1 VSIVEVGSL
10 AWVDPAEDV
19 LGPGRS
25 VAVVTTSLTSTAP
38 ALPEPQRAIPRW
50 VSPVLVANV
59 VAQVGIVVTG
69 GLVRLTGS
77 GLGCPTWPQ
86 CAPGSYTPT
95 VEQAE
100 GFHKF
105 IEFGNRLLTFVLA
118 VVAIAAVY
126 AAVRHLRRRHLIV
139 AAGAV
144 LLGVVLQAV
153 IGGITVLTGLHP
165 ITVSLHFMVSAA
177 LIAAASYL
185 WFARREPALPRNP
198 VVPRVVTGLAW
209 ATAAVAV
216 VVLTLGTIVT
226 GSGPHSGDAET
237 PARYGFDPRAASWLH
252 ADSVMLFVGLVVGM
266 WIAVRLS
273 ARAPGAVTAWRD
285 VVLVTLAQGLV
296 GYVQYFSGLPEV
308 LVLAHM
314 FGASVLVVA
323 MTRAVLALRTGSAPQ
338 PIGR

>member
-1 VSIVEVGSL
+1 M
-10 AWVDPAEDV
+10 
-19 LGPGRS
+19 
-25 VAVVTTSLTSTAP
+25 TTSLTTPAP
-38 ALPEPQRAIPRW
+38 ALTSPMRGAPRW
-50 VSPVLVANV
+50 VAPVLAANV

-118 VVAIAAVY
+118 VLAIAAVY
-126 AAVRHLRRRHLIV
+126 AALRHLRRRHLTV
-139 AAGAV
+139 AAASV

-165 ITVSLHFMVSAA
+165 ATVSLHFMVSAA
-177 LIAAASYL
+177 LIVAASYL
-185 WFARREPALPRNP
+185 WFARHEPALPRHP
-198 VVPRVVTGLAW
+198 VLPRVVLALAW
-209 ATAAVAV
+209 VTSAVGV
-216 VVLTLGTIVT
+216 VVLVLGTVVT
-226 GSGPHSGDAET
+226 GSGPHSGDAQT
-237 PARYGFDPRAASWLH
+237 PARYGLDPRAVSWLH
-252 ADSVMLFVGLVVGM
+252 ADAVMLFVGLVIGTWV
-266 WIAVRLS
+266 AVRLTAS
-273 ARAPGAVTAWRD
+273 VAAAATAWRD
-285 VVLVTLAQGLV
+285 LVLVTLAQGLV

-314 FGASVLVVA
+314 LGASILVVA
-323 MTRAVLALRTGSAPQ
+323 LTRALLSLRTSAQPQ
-338 PIGR
+338 RV

>member
-1 VSIVEVGSL
+1 MEG
-10 AWVDPAEDV
+10 A
-19 LGPGRS
+19 
-25 VAVVTTSLTSTAP
+25 
-38 ALPEPQRAIPRW
+38 PRW
-50 VSPVLVANV
+50 VGPVLAANV

-118 VVAIAAVY
+118 VLAIAAVY
-126 AAVRHLRRRHLIV
+126 AALRHLKRRHLTV
-139 AAGAV
+139 AAASV
-144 LLGVVLQAV
+144 LLGVV
-153 IGGITVLTGLHP
+153 TVLTGLHP
-165 ITVSLHFMVSAA
+165 ATVSLHFMVSAA
-177 LIAAASYL
+177 LIVAASYL
-185 WFARREPALPRNP
+185 WFARHQSALPRHP
-198 VVPRVVTGLAW
+198 VVPRVVVALAW
-209 ATAAVAV
+209 VTSAVGV
-216 VVLTLGTIVT
+216 VVLVLGTVVT
-226 GSGPHSGDAET
+226 GSGPHSGDADT

-252 ADSVMLFVGLVVGM
+252 ADAVMLFVGLVVGT
-266 WIAVRLS
+266 WVAVRLTASVS
-273 ARAPGAVTAWRD
+273 AAATAWRD

-314 FGASVLVVA
+314 LGASVLVVA
-323 MTRAVLALRTGSAPQ
+323 LTRALLAIRTAAEPQ
-338 PIGR
+338 QA